1 MARPVDAL
9 REGVGPDDPWLAL
22 LLGCVS
28 WSRALARGV
37 GADAT
42 APLDRTDAAS
52 APRAEPA
59 LLALLGMVAL
69 DARLRAH
76 LGEIAVPDARAP
88 APSAGP
94 RPGLLR

>member
-37 GADAT
+37 GADGT
-42 APLDRTDAAS
+42 APCERRDPGP
-52 APRAEPA
+52 APRADPA
-59 LLALLGMVAL
+59 LLALLGALAL

-76 LGEIAVPDARAP
+76 LGECVVPTATAPARA
-88 APSAGP
+88 AGP
-94 RPGLLR
+94 TRDLLR